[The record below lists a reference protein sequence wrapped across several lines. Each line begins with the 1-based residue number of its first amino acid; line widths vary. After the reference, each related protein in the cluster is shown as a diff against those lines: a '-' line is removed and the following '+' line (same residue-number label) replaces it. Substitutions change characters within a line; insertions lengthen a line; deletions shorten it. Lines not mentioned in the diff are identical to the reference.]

1 MSKFSNQDNRQSL
14 KQQQNK
20 SSSKDEKP
28 SPPKDCS
35 ETSPPAFNPKYV
47 KHAASRSRS
56 TSSCSSSFSLDRET
70 SATASAPIDI
80 QTVDPL
86 IASIFQQGFPSNFE
100 NIHYDHEDHIN
111 NSEWLQDN
119 KENGGL
125 PGNIE
130 YVIMDESPEEYP
142 TTATSKRSRVSFLHR
157 PNLASN
163 YSENCLHPS
172 VTNTSV
178 PKVVQLTEQ
187 QGTVHY
193 GKAHTLAWRTQRASK
208 AAFRKALQ
216 LPKKHSPKAKAVAL
230 KSVEVVKEVSKE
242 VSFQSFVELARK
254 HSPIRRHSRWRQQQQ
269 EDKEKNIVQSS
280 HREETAT
287 KQKRT
292 HRVTWKEF
300 TPRRFLTTRLPKL
313 FGC

>member
-14 KQQQNK
+14 KQQQDKNNK
-20 SSSKDEKP
+20 NKNDEKP
-28 SPPKDCS
+28 SPSPACCNA
-35 ETSPPAFNPKYV
+35 SPPAFNPKYA
-47 KHAASRSRS
+47 KHAASRSR
-56 TSSCSSSFSLDRET
+56 SSSFSLDRET
-70 SATASAPIDI
+70 SATASTPIEIQI

-142 TTATSKRSRVSFLHR
+142 TAPSKRSRVSFLHR

-163 YSENCLHPS
+163 YSESCHHP
-172 VTNTSV
+172 TAATTTTATTATAV
-178 PKVVQLTEQ
+178 PKVVPLTE

-242 VSFQSFVELARK
+242 VSFQSFVDLARK
-254 HSPIRRHSRWRQQQQ
+254 HSPIRRHSR
-269 EDKEKNIVQSS
+269 
-280 HREETAT
+280 
-287 KQKRT
+287 
-292 HRVTWKEF
+292 
-300 TPRRFLTTRLPKL
+300 
-313 FGC
+313 